1 VFHYA
6 LRPDGFLLLGP
17 SENVSRHG
25 RLFETID
32 KKWRIFKRRETGDR
46 TPVRFPLI
54 DLVAGGQQRQ
64 RTNDAKDGTK
74 SRRDQVVAL
83 AERSILDDLGPAYVV
98 VGENRELVYSGGHIE
113 PYLKLKKGDPSL
125 EILTM
130 AHEGLRMDLRAVLHR
145 AAAEQREAVRE
156 KVSFETAEGR
166 RRVTL
171 ICRPLGEGDNSAQHY
186 LIAFRDLG
194 PPEPEGTARSENA
207 KGDLGQVQALESELR
222 ATKEYLQTTT
232 EELESSNEE
241 LKSANE
247 ELMSMNEELQSSN
260 EELETS
266 KEELQ
271 SVNEELETVNAE
283 LASKVEELGRLN
295 ADLQNLLE
303 STQIA
308 VLFLDRG
315 MRVRRFTPV
324 AKEIFH
330 LIDSDLGR
338 SITDINARVVAVDLA
353 KEVEGV
359 LATLAPVEH
368 EVTLRDG
375 QKTYQMRLLPYRTPG
390 DVIDG
395 VVATFVDVTR
405 MQKVQGEIDALND
418 RLQAQVDDLEALLD
432 LAPIGIA
439 FADDAECKSIEV
451 NRYGAQIM
459 KIPRKSPPAGNR
471 NANYRFVRDGSD
483 IPPEDLPLQMA
494 WRTGKPVR
502 DFRATYFPSDGAA
515 FEYLMSAAPVLDA
528 EGNVRQVIGVY
539 DDVTRLVEAQAA
551 AEIRA
556 AQQDFLA
563 TTGSLSLR
571 GQDARELTRIL
582 PEQLARMLR
591 VDYAKVLM
599 YQPETNDFRLE
610 ATHGFSQPPGTVV
623 GGGLNSQA
631 GYTLQSA
638 APIIVERLAEEQR
651 FSGPPLLR
659 EAGVV
664 SGISVIIGD
673 PENPW
678 GVLGIHTRQYRKF
691 TADDVKFLQSIANV
705 LAATL
710 ERDAWG
716 RQQRLL
722 LDELRHRVK
731 NNLATVQAIA
741 GLSFGRQASENPVVE
756 GFMARLM
763 ALAAAHDLRFQSDW
777 KDVDFGELVRRQV
790 TPYVSEGQIKVEGR
804 SGIRLPAAMAID
816 IAMVVHELVTNAIKH
831 GALSTPDGTV
841 RIGWSIDDGAAAHDQ
856 IPFHWQE
863 KGGPKVNG
871 PPAVNGVG
879 TTLMDAISN
888 RSDLKLER
896 TFGPE
901 GLDCRIAISVD
912 KSAPD

>member
-1 VFHYA
+1 
-6 LRPDGFLLLGP
+6 
-17 SENVSRHG
+17 
-25 RLFETID
+25 
-32 KKWRIFKRRETGDR
+32 
-46 TPVRFPLI
+46 
-54 DLVAGGQQRQ
+54 
-64 RTNDAKDGTK
+64 
-74 SRRDQVVAL
+74 
-83 AERSILDDLGPAYVV
+83 
-98 VGENRELVYSGGHIE
+98 
-113 PYLKLKKGDPSL
+113 
-125 EILTM
+125 
-130 AHEGLRMDLRAVLHR
+130 
-145 AAAEQREAVRE
+145 
-156 KVSFETAEGR
+156 
-166 RRVTL
+166 
-171 ICRPLGEGDNSAQHY
+171 
-186 LIAFRDLG
+186 
-194 PPEPEGTARSENA
+194 
-207 KGDLGQVQALESELR
+207 
-222 ATKEYLQTTT
+222 
-232 EELESSNEE
+232 
-241 LKSANE
+241 
-247 ELMSMNEELQSSN
+247 
-260 EELETS
+260 
-266 KEELQ
+266 
-271 SVNEELETVNAE
+271 
-283 LASKVEELGRLN
+283 
-295 ADLQNLLE
+295 
-303 STQIA
+303 
-308 VLFLDRG
+308 
-315 MRVRRFTPV
+315 
-324 AKEIFH
+324 
-330 LIDSDLGR
+330 
-338 SITDINARVVAVDLA
+338 
-353 KEVEGV
+353 
-359 LATLAPVEH
+359 
-368 EVTLRDG
+368 
-375 QKTYQMRLLPYRTPG
+375 
-390 DVIDG
+390 
-395 VVATFVDVTR
+395 
-405 MQKVQGEIDALND
+405 
-418 RLQAQVDDLEALLD
+418 
-432 LAPIGIA
+432 
-439 FADDAECKSIEV
+439 
-451 NRYGAQIM
+451 
-459 KIPRKSPPAGNR
+459 
-471 NANYRFVRDGSD
+471 
-483 IPPEDLPLQMA
+483 
-494 WRTGKPVR
+494 
-502 DFRATYFPSDGAA
+502 
-515 FEYLMSAAPVLDA
+515 
-528 EGNVRQVIGVY
+528 
-539 DDVTRLVEAQAA
+539 
-551 AEIRA
+551 
-556 AQQDFLA
+556 
-563 TTGSLSLR
+563 
-571 GQDARELTRIL
+571 
-582 PEQLARMLR
+582 MLR

-599 YQPETNDFRLE
+599 YQLETNDFRLE
-610 ATHGFSQPPGTVV
+610 ANHGFSQPPGTVV

-856 IPFHWQE
+856 ILFHWQE
-863 KGGPKVNG
+863 KGGPKVKG

-879 TTLMDAISN
+879 TKLMDAISN